1 MATCSSRQPGAGCAR
16 AVSAK
21 ELRALESELGAR
33 PPGRASQA
41 LAADDLRSLTAL
53 LRTAKERQSTALDAA
68 VEEALEIVPRMV
80 RGPVRKILFG

>member
-1 MATCSSRQPGAGCAR
+1 
-16 AVSAK
+16 VSAPQ
-21 ELRALESELGAR
+21 LRALESELGAR
-33 PPGRASQA
+33 PPDGLQA

-53 LRTAKERQSTALDAA
+53 LRTAKERQSQALDAA

>member
-1 MATCSSRQPGAGCAR
+1 M
-16 AVSAK
+16 SAQ

-33 PPGRASQA
+33 PPDGLQA
-41 LAADDLRSLTAL
+41 LAADDLRALTAL